1 MICEPSNFS
10 ALEFQT
16 KCSRKLIAFELL
28 EDITNK
34 LVIRICQKAFL
45 IDLKF
50 VLAQVIKEQF
60 NGIIVLIKSYKL
72 DYWM

>member
-34 LVIRICQKAFL
+34 LVIRICHKAFL

-50 VLAQVIKEQF
+50 VLARYQRTIQWYYRADQELQA
-60 NGIIVLIKSYKL
+60 
-72 DYWM
+72 